1 MFCARRDVGAVN
13 YGFREC
19 LVVCLDPNT
28 RARHRILGADNAME
42 LAPLE
47 RGGDFPSTYNS
58 FIGYTRRRDLGT
70 NDHSHHT
77 STTPGDLSS
86 VRSQIYMLSLS
97 PCPGWLFL
105 PRDFLSR

>member
-1 MFCARRDVGAVN
+1 MKRLDVLMFCARRDVGAVN

-47 RGGDFPSTYNS
+47 RGGN
-58 FIGYTRRRDLGT
+58 
-70 NDHSHHT
+70 
-77 STTPGDLSS
+77 
-86 VRSQIYMLSLS
+86 
-97 PCPGWLFL
+97 
-105 PRDFLSR
+105 